1 MITEKK
7 ATNKLIFIVLP
18 LSVFLMGIGLHDVH
32 GVLRLLGLVFGT
44 FVLFLFTSKKL
55 IARNKIQYL
64 LWALVFGYLIIQL
77 IVRNN
82 IYQFLLGNYSRNG
95 GFIALI
101 CFALIFNLVSNY
113 KHSLGDVFIKTIIFT
128 LYGLVIFGFLEKYSL
143 LPFTIESKYEG
154 AVALTLVNPNFASSY
169 LAIALSTFIFSKLLS
184 LNKKS
189 MINAIIIILSIFIF
203 FQTNSLQGYLLF
215 VVNIFLF
222 LLYKRKYI
230 FKISRWLRMFLL
242 SVSGVFLLFLT
253 ANILKIFSWVLE
265 NGSVTQRLN
274 YWSLVIDIWR
284 DHFLIGIGLESLRDY
299 APKYRT
305 ETLVRQEGIFTN
317 PDRAHNVFLDHFV
330 QGGLL
335 VGLIWLFFVGTITF
349 LAIKNLLS
357 KSHSLSQTDF
367 IIVVIW
373 FSYVVQ
379 SAISVDHL
387 ALTLLGIISAA
398 LITKNNINSWVNLN
412 SRKVSKTNNFSQLTL
427 VSVFFLSCAIFLG
440 QVIEFEYWARDITDR
455 KNPKNLEK
463 IYTSRIIVP
472 QTLEDIAVEVSKT
485 KNFEVA
491 NRFAIKLLTH
501 RPSSHQ
507 GYYIKSVFFESKSD
521 LELAKTNMLKALD
534 LDPFNS
540 VYLLSMAIYEYKS
553 SNLDIAKD
561 YFLRAQETNPN
572 QEGLDIVSKYITY

>member
-55 IARNKIQYL
+55 IARNNIQYL

-215 VVNIFLF
+215 VVNIF
-222 LLYKRKYI
+222 
-230 FKISRWLRMFLL
+230 S
-242 SVSGVFLLFLT
+242 
-253 ANILKIFSWVLE
+253 
-265 NGSVTQRLN
+265 
-274 YWSLVIDIWR
+274 
-284 DHFLIGIGLESLRDY
+284 
-299 APKYRT
+299 
-305 ETLVRQEGIFTN
+305 
-317 PDRAHNVFLDHFV
+317 
-330 QGGLL
+330 
-335 VGLIWLFFVGTITF
+335 
-349 LAIKNLLS
+349 
-357 KSHSLSQTDF
+357 
-367 IIVVIW
+367 
-373 FSYVVQ
+373 
-379 SAISVDHL
+379 
-387 ALTLLGIISAA
+387 
-398 LITKNNINSWVNLN
+398 
-412 SRKVSKTNNFSQLTL
+412 
-427 VSVFFLSCAIFLG
+427 
-440 QVIEFEYWARDITDR
+440 
-455 KNPKNLEK
+455 
-463 IYTSRIIVP
+463 
-472 QTLEDIAVEVSKT
+472 
-485 KNFEVA
+485 
-491 NRFAIKLLTH
+491 
-501 RPSSHQ
+501 
-507 GYYIKSVFFESKSD
+507 
-521 LELAKTNMLKALD
+521 
-534 LDPFNS
+534 
-540 VYLLSMAIYEYKS
+540 
-553 SNLDIAKD
+553 
-561 YFLRAQETNPN
+561 
-572 QEGLDIVSKYITY
+572 